1 MATLHINT
9 ADTIEFKNIRPALQA
24 KDYPFISAQLGDW
37 EIADK
42 LEPGIVIDAVGTDK
56 YPLIL
61 SANDARKLSKWLNR
75 AADALDGTAA
85 PSKQNKKRAHY
96 EEDDNNQYKF

>member
-9 ADTIEFKNIRPALQA
+9 ADTIEFKNIRPELQA
-24 KDYPFISAQLGDW
+24 TDYPFISAQLGDW

-56 YPLIL
+56 YPLLL
-61 SANDARKLSKWLNR
+61 SANDARKLAKWLTR
-75 AADALDGTAA
+75 AADALDGTAT
-85 PSKQNKKRAHY
+85 PPKPNKKRPRY
-96 EEDDNNQYKF
+96 EEDDDNQYRF